1 MVWITKKGYKKLIMR
16 FFKEVGYHA
25 KLSKSKFAKKVFSAY
40 AMYEKNSA
48 DNRGQCTLTHGPID
62 TAGIW
67 YESEEGHEFWRAM
80 NDEFF
85 MFVIDYADKYHIN
98 NVWLRK
104 ALENFKISFVISDE
118 TKAEVIKAI
127 ERLE

>member
-1 MVWITKKGYKKLIMR
+1 MR

-48 DNRGQCTLTHGPID
+48 DNRGQCTLVHGPID